1 METKQEIQSQETQVN
16 QNSDNLEQV
25 TSNYKPQVEE
35 KYEVE
40 GIEVSKEEYEM
51 LNKTGETE
59 NKEEVVLPS
68 EEENIE
74 LPEKYK
80 GKTPEEIYKLM
91 KIEEEYLKNKKE
103 EVTNKEDTIEE
114 TKSDETQKT
123 EQKSEKSLE
132 TVANEWINTGE
143 ISEESMKF
151 LEEQGISKEQVEI
164 YKEGLTQKAN
174 REANELLQEIG
185 TNMEEYKIVNNWLLE
200 TKSEQ
205 ELQEFNET
213 ISKADKTTLK
223 FILKGVYNEYNMN
236 NQKQNTQE
244 QILQENIHSNQSVNK
259 TSNIYKT
266 KSEYYKDARDKR
278 YGKDIAYTN
287 AVDKKLAMTDTS
299 IWYR

>member
-1 METKQEIQSQETQVN
+1 METKQEVQSQETQVN
-16 QNSDNLEQV
+16 QNSESLEQV
-25 TSNYKPQVEE
+25 TSDYKPQVEE

-59 NKEEVVLPS
+59 KNEEVVLPS

-185 TNMEEYKIVNNWLLE
+185 TNIEEYKIVNNWLLE

-205 ELQEFNET
+205 ELKEFNEA